1 MSFESAITS
10 IADYILFGVCIFILM
25 GSIFISFRTRFVQ
38 LRFIPSLFKMLG
50 ISLFH
55 RNHKESHH
63 TIPPHKA
70 LFTAMSTT
78 IGISTIVAPVIAIYL
93 GGPGALL
100 GFLLTSFFG
109 SAATYTEV
117 NLCIQHRKKLENGII
132 MGGPM
137 QYLKHIL
144 SPAVAKWY
152 AIGTFIL
159 MAAWS
164 SAQANQLAAILNSPL
179 LETYRIPTF
188 VSGVIIACLVIL
200 TLIGGIKRISALS
213 SKLVPLMFSLYLG
226 SCLWIILYNV
236 DKLWDIG
243 AMILQSAFS
252 PYALASGTLVGGVVA
267 SLRWGIF
274 KGIQTCE
281 AGIGTQ
287 TIPHSMAETEDPI
300 AQGTLAMLST
310 YTAGFI
316 AFLSGIVAL
325 ITETWLDPQLPLG
338 ISMVAASFHSYFSSV
353 GVAIVV
359 VSTFL
364 FCFGTILGNSFNG
377 SQCFHYLT
385 NNKKTIYYLAGTA
398 GMIFLGSIAEVKT
411 VWSLIDIVLASI
423 AIPHMTA
430 LVLHAYKNPNA
441 IPLDLKEAKADDTT
455 GEIPIISLGKVE
467 G

>member
-1 MSFESAITS
+1 MFESVITRVT
-10 IADYILFGVCIFILM
+10 DYILFGVCIFILM
-25 GSIFISFRTRFVQ
+25 GSIFISFKMRFVQ
-38 LRFIPSLFKMLG
+38 LRFLPSLFKMLG
-50 ISLFH
+50 MSLFH
-55 RNHKESHH
+55 RNHKECHH

-78 IGISTIVAPVIAIYL
+78 VGISTIVAPVIAISL

-100 GFLLTSFFG
+100 GFLLTAFFG
-109 SAATYTEV
+109 SAATYAEV
-117 NLCIQHRKKLENGII
+117 NLCIQYRKKLENGLI

-137 QYLKHIL
+137 QYLKHL
-144 SPAVAKWY
+144 FSPAVAKWY
-152 AIGTFIL
+152 AIGCFIL

-164 SAQANQLAAILNSPL
+164 GAQANQLAAILNSPL
-179 LETYRIPTF
+179 LESYRIST
-188 VSGVIIACLVIL
+188 VISGIVIAILVIL

-213 SKLVPLMFSLYLG
+213 SKLVPVMFVLYLG
-226 SCLWIILYNV
+226 SCLWIILYNA
-236 DKLWDIG
+236 DKLSDI
-243 AMILQSAFS
+243 IFLIFKSAFS

-287 TIPHSMAETEDPI
+287 TIPHSMAQTEDPI

-310 YTAGFI
+310 YTAGCI

-325 ITETWLDPQLPLG
+325 ITETWLDPNLPLG
-338 ISMVAASFHSYFSSV
+338 ISMVASSFQLYFSSL
-353 GVAIVV
+353 GIAIVAI
-359 VSTFL
+359 STFL
-364 FCFGTILGNSFNG
+364 FAFGTILGNSYNG

-385 NNKKTIYYLAGTA
+385 NNKKTRYYFALTA
-398 GMIFLGSIAEVKT
+398 CMIFLGAVAEVKT
-411 VWSLIDIVLASI
+411 VWSLIDIVLAGI

-430 LVLHAYKNPNA
+430 LILYAYKNPNT
-441 IPLDLKEAKADDTT
+441 IPLDLQTTKDAAEEAAD
-455 GEIPIISLGKVE
+455 IPVIALGKAE

>member
-1 MSFESAITS
+1 MLFENAITT
-10 IADYILFGVCIFILM
+10 IADYILFGVCILILI

-50 ISLFH
+50 ASLFN
-55 RNHKESHH
+55 RNHEESSH

-78 IGISTIVAPVIAIYL
+78 IGISTIVGPIIAIYM

-109 SAATYTEV
+109 SAATYAEV
-117 NLCIQHRKKLENGII
+117 NLCIQYRKKLENGTI

-137 QYLKHIL
+137 QYLKHLL
-144 SPAVAKWY
+144 SPAAAKWY
-152 AIGTFIL
+152 AIGCFIL

-179 LETYRIPTF
+179 LESYRIPTAL
-188 VSGVIIACLVIL
+188 SGVVIAFLVIL
-200 TLIGGIKRISALS
+200 ILLGGIKRIGALS
-213 SKLVPLMFSLYLG
+213 SKLVPVMFVLYLG
-226 SCLWIILYNV
+226 SCFWIILYNA
-236 DKLWDIG
+236 DKLWEIG
-243 AMILQSAFS
+243 GTILQSAFS
-252 PYALASGTLVGGVVA
+252 PHALASGTIVGGIVA

-281 AGIGTQ
+281 SGIGTQ
-287 TIPHSMAETEDPI
+287 TIPHSMAETQDPI

-325 ITETWLDPQLPLG
+325 ITETWLDPHLPLG
-338 ISMVAASFHSYFSSV
+338 INMVAASFHSYFSSF

-359 VSTFL
+359 ISTFL
-364 FCFGTILGNSFNG
+364 LGFGTILGNSFNG
-377 SQCFHYLT
+377 SHCFHYLT
-385 NNKKTIYYLAGTA
+385 DNKKTVYYLAGTA
-398 GMIFLGSIAEVKT
+398 VMIFLGAIGEVKT
-411 VWSLIDIVLASI
+411 VWSLVDIVLACI
-423 AIPHMTA
+423 AILHMTA
-430 LVLHAYKNPNA
+430 LVLYAYKNPNA
-441 IPLDLKEAKADDTT
+441 LPLDLKEAKEKENIE
-455 GEIPIISLGKVE
+455 EISAVPS
-467 G
+467 